1 MHPGHQALG
10 SGSHPTARPF
20 RPSTLGPLA
29 PLGQG
34 LVAHTPRGA
43 YAATVVSR
51 AALSCDVG
59 LAGQHRLSN
68 RQQSAGADVIV
79 SKCSPGASGGDS
91 LAVLCPWLC
100 LGVGGGGAGHHAQGT
115 SHEAWRQVPLC
126 AFLGPDGFQTPRTRP
141 SPPIGW
147 VQ

>member
-1 MHPGHQALG
+1 MHPGDQALG
-10 SGSHPTARPF
+10 SGSHPTARPSH
-20 RPSTLGPLA
+20 PSTLGALA
-29 PLGQG
+29 PLGRG
-34 LVAHTPRGA
+34 LVARTPRGA
-43 YAATVVSR
+43 YAAAAVSR

-68 RQQSAGADVIV
+68 RQQSTGADVIV

-100 LGVGGGGAGHHAQGT
+100 LGVGGGGHHAQGNDG
-115 SHEAWRQVPLC
+115 HEAWRQVPLY
-126 AFLGPDGFQTPRTRP
+126 AFPGPDGFQTPRTWP

-147 VQ
+147 VH